1 MWHRTM
7 LGVRA
12 VPVLQVGFDECDEC
26 AAQCAARIR
35 RNESVRHRRLG
46 FVPPD
51 VGFVPTDVGCTPVL
65 LPRSSR
71 LESLWS
77 EQKELKELKGFVEL
91 F

>member
-1 MWHRTM
+1 MALGGAEMFDWRTFCE
-7 LGVRA
+7 LDKWNIGNKIKRV
-12 VPVLQVGFDECDEC
+12 
-26 AAQCAARIR
+26 
-35 RNESVRHRRLG
+35 G

-77 EQKELKELKGFVEL
+77 EQKELKVKGLESL
-91 F
+91 WSEQKGAMCCAHQEE

>member
-1 MWHRTM
+1 M
-7 LGVRA
+7 
-12 VPVLQVGFDECDEC
+12 
-26 AAQCAARIR
+26 
-35 RNESVRHRRLG
+35 RHRRLG

-77 EQKELKELKGFVEL
+77 EQKELKELKVKGLESLWSEQKELKELKVKCGWRKSVNQQIRYGFMKRVS
-91 F
+91 